1 VYIIMTTKQN
11 DELKTIASQVKLFRL
26 SSFYL
31 QKKFGKLK
39 TMNMLQDKLSLSYF
53 CLEPT

>member
-1 VYIIMTTKQN
+1 MTTKQN